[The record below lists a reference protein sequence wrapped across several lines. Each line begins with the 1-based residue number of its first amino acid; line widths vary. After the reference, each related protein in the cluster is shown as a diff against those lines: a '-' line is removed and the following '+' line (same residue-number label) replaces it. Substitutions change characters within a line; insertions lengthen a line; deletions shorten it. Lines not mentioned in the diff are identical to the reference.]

1 MEGKI
6 NTHLFIMGLVTA
18 ILVSLITWLVFFNA
32 FQNQVNA
39 DLKTDAQLIATSYD
53 YITDDNNL
61 KDFAKGQ
68 TRITLIKADGN
79 VIFDSEKKSDE
90 NHLERSEIK
99 DALQDG
105 EGYSSRYSET
115 TRTNTYYYAMKLLM
129 EIYLELQR
137 TLMH

>member
-39 DLKTDAQLIATSYD
+39 DLKTYAQLIATSYD

-61 KDFAKGQ
+61 KELGNNAVRLLHKFVHS
-68 TRITLIKADGN
+68 IFYELSSLI
-79 VIFDSEKKSDE
+79 
-90 NHLERSEIK
+90 
-99 DALQDG
+99 
-105 EGYSSRYSET
+105 
-115 TRTNTYYYAMKLLM
+115 LM
-129 EIYLELQR
+129 P
-137 TLMH
+137 

>member
-53 YITDDNNL
+53 YITDDN
-61 KDFAKGQ
+61 DH
-68 TRITLIKADGN
+68 DGIGN
-79 VIFDSEKKSDE
+79 YIEKFILGK
-90 NHLERSEIK
+90 
-99 DALQDG
+99 
-105 EGYSSRYSET
+105 
-115 TRTNTYYYAMKLLM
+115 
-129 EIYLELQR
+129 
-137 TLMH
+137 

>member
-32 FQNQVNA
+32 FQNQVNT

-53 YITDDNNL
+53 YISDNNKL

-68 TRITLIKADGN
+68 IKTPEEFVKTLQTA
-79 VIFDSEKKSDE
+79 VE
-90 NHLERSEIK
+90 N
-99 DALQDG
+99 
-105 EGYSSRYSET
+105 
-115 TRTNTYYYAMKLLM
+115 YYA
-129 EIYLELQR
+129 QQ
-137 TLMH
+137 